1 MQNEKAIG
9 VFDSGVG
16 GLTVLYA
23 LQNALPL
30 EKFIYLGDTA
40 RVPYGT
46 RSPETIIRYSK
57 RVAGHLYK
65 RDIKALVIACNT
77 ATSYAL
83 ESLQNAFEP
92 IGIPVFGVIKASAF
106 AALDHSTNNNILV
119 LGTEGTIRG
128 EKYSKTIQTI
138 EPTAKVHGLACPLF
152 VPLIEEGWHKH
163 PVTETVAREYFGT
176 VQNLTSFDT
185 AILGCTHYPLL
196 KPMLSRLFPTIH
208 FIDSAATTASMVKA
222 ALASKMLTAP
232 DRESQSRG
240 ETEFLVTD
248 NLQRFHKVG
257 YYFVGSSPSPI
268 QMVDL
273 SDSDEQ
279 IVAGLL

>member
-23 LQNALPL
+23 LQKVLPS

-46 RSPETIIRYSK
+46 RSPDTIIRYSK

-65 RDIKALVIACNT
+65 RDIKALVVACNT

-83 ESLQNAFEP
+83 DSLQRAFEP
-92 IGIPVFGVIKASAF
+92 LDIPVFGVIKPSATT
-106 AALDHSTNNNILV
+106 ALEHSTNNNILV

-128 EKYSKTIQTI
+128 QKYRQTI
-138 EPTAKVHGLACPLF
+138 LNIEPKATVHGLACPLF
-152 VPLIEEGWHKH
+152 VPLIEEGWHRH
-163 PVTETVAREYFGT
+163 PVTETVALEYFGT
-176 VQNLTSFDT
+176 VKNLTSFDT

-196 KPMLSRLFPTIH
+196 KPMLSQLFPRIH
-208 FIDSAATTASMVKA
+208 FIDSAATTAAMVA
-222 ALASKMLTAP
+222 AEMRTKGLMTA
-232 DRESQSRG
+232 RKTTVGRG

-248 NLQRFHKVG
+248 NLQRFRNVG
-257 YYFVGSSPSPI
+257 YYFVGSSPSPL